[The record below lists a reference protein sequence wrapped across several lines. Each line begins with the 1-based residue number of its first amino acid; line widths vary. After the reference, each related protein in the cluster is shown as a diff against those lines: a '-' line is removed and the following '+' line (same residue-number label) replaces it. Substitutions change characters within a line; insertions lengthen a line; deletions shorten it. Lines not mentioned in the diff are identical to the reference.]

1 MSLNPSKISGNCG
14 RLMCCLKYEQNVYE
28 DKLKHLPKIGATV
41 QTDEGEG
48 IVDSIETLREI
59 VKVKLKDDNGE
70 AYYKKYNASDLKIL
84 KDAESEIVGEEES
97 ENLEEL
103 QRLEKLEEQDKEVEN
118 NEDIY

>member
-1 MSLNPSKISGNCG
+1 MHLNPFQFPEPLNAQQPCEIEVSKANNISPTN
-14 RLMCCLKYEQNVYE
+14 
-28 DKLKHLPKIGATV
+28 
-41 QTDEGEG
+41 
-48 IVDSIETLREI
+48 DSFPIQKQEINLETLREI